1 MAKKKE
7 KSSVFPII
15 IVFILLIACVI
26 AGLGIYNHL
35 TNNDGQSRISNDIA
49 EKDTQSRYLTIIN
62 DTDQIIN
69 EVHITVGEG
78 TEIEHGYQL
87 NPDEKSFSIKIPDA
101 YNEYDTFKV
110 TSKEAHTAIVKGTN
124 EEGER
129 TVRKT
134 ITEETYIKLGSTVEN
149 PKKSSVFII
158 AIADEKLRKY
168 AEGKGITLEELPKW
182 RKTIDQFQ
190 KYVDRGFKNTFF
202 ESGYSLIIILIA
214 VVIVLGYL
222 AFHLTGI
229 AAIVC
234 GAIDVLFI
242 IGFVKGL
249 LGL

>member
-7 KSSVFPII
+7 KSSIFPII

-49 EKDTQSRYLTIIN
+49 EKDTKSRYLTIIN

-110 TSKEAHTAIVKGTN
+110 TIIDRYELKYEKQVANVKKEGRTEVK
-124 EEGER
+124 
-129 TVRKT
+129 
-134 ITEETYIKLGSTVEN
+134 ITKDDYIKQDGDWWVN
-149 PKKSSVFII
+149 VQ
-158 AIADEKLRKY
+158 
-168 AEGKGITLEELPKW
+168 KW
-182 RKTIDQFQ
+182 FNGD
-190 KYVDRGFKNTFF
+190 
-202 ESGYSLIIILIA
+202 
-214 VVIVLGYL
+214 
-222 AFHLTGI
+222 
-229 AAIVC
+229 
-234 GAIDVLFI
+234 
-242 IGFVKGL
+242 
-249 LGL
+249 